1 VTALLT
7 FADSVRDLGPAGLAV
22 VALAFVIG
30 ALAFVPRPLM
40 CAAAGF
46 VYGFAV
52 IPLVMLAATAGAS
65 LAFLAARYALRD
77 RFLRLIA
84 ERRALSAAV
93 RAVDQEGFRLICLLR
108 VASPLPGS
116 LQSYVL
122 GLTRVSLPHYVLGTA
137 LGTAP
142 QIVLFVYL
150 GATGEALMQAP
161 DARLQSGLLVLG
173 LMITALC
180 VVLVTR
186 RTRAIIA
193 AGMAEAA

>member
-1 VTALLT
+1 MTALLQ
-7 FADSVRDLGPAGLAV
+7 FADSVRDLGAAGLGV
-22 VALAFVIG
+22 VALAFMLG

-46 VYGFAV
+46 VYGLAV

-77 RFLRLIA
+77 RFQALIA

-122 GLTRVSLPHYVLGTA
+122 GLTRVSLARYALGT
-137 LGTAP
+137 LVGTAP
-142 QIVLFVYL
+142 QIILFVYL
-150 GATGEALMQAP
+150 GATGEALMQSP
-161 DARLQSGLLVLG
+161 DARIQSGILVLG
-173 LMITALC
+173 LALTALC
-180 VVLVTR
+180 VTLVTR

-193 AGMAEAA
+193 AGMAQAS